1 MYDYL
6 LHQGRKYFCRYC
18 LHVFI
23 KEEISRHHIKDYF
36 EINGKQTIK
45 MPKKGEYVK
54 LKILEKK

>member
-1 MYDYL
+1 MYDHL
-6 LHQGRKYFCRYC
+6 LHRGRKYFFCYC

-23 KEEISRHHIKDYF
+23 TEEISRHHIKDYF